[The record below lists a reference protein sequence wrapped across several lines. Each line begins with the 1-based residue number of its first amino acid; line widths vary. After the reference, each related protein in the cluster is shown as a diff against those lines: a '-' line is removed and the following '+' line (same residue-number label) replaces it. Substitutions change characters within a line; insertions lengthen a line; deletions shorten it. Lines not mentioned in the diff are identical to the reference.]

1 MAVVNRN
8 STRIA
13 NATASPVVMDNVNNN
28 HGRSRRQVATVELVS
43 GDSIGSTIRMAKLH
57 SSWAISEIV
66 LYCDAITTCAA
77 DVGLYLSNGG
87 AVVDVDA
94 YASAQSLA
102 TAITVGTNI
111 AYEARNIDKIENLI
125 WQDAG
130 QTKDPGVY
138 YDLTLTLTAA
148 AGSAGTVS
156 VEVYYASGD

>member
-28 HGRSRRQVATVELVS
+28 HGRLRRQVATVELA
-43 GDSIGSTIRMAKLH
+43 GDDSIASKIRMFKVH
-57 SSWAISEIV
+57 SSWSISSII
-66 LYCDAITTCAA
+66 LYCDAITSSAA

-102 TAITVGTNI
+102 TAITVGSNI
-111 AYEARNIDKIENLI
+111 AFEARNIDKIENAI

-130 QTKDPGVY
+130 QSKDPGVY
-138 YDLTLTLTAA
+138 YDITLTLTAA
-148 AGSAGTVS
+148 ATAAGTVTMEIDY
-156 VEVYYASGD
+156 VSGD